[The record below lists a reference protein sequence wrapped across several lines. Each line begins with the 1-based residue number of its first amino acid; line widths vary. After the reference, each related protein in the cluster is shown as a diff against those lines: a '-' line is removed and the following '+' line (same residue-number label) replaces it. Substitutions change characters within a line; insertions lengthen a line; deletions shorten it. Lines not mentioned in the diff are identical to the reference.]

1 MRNIICASALLI
13 SVAVPVTTSAADTSL
28 AAARDLYVSASY
40 DDALAMLSA
49 LSNGSKSMEER
60 QSIDLYRTLC
70 LFAVGK
76 TADAD
81 KVIEAML
88 LRDPLYRAGD
98 EELSPRVETAFQTA
112 RRRILPSVIQQK
124 YAEAK
129 AAFDKQEWATA
140 STGFAE
146 VLKSIADPDI
156 AAAVGA
162 PPLSDIKTLSAG
174 FRDLAVKS
182 TPPPPPAPK
191 AVAEVKPVRP
201 VKAVYTPDDR
211 DVLPPVAIVQRVP
224 KYPANVTRP
233 LQGVVQFVVDE
244 NGAVQT
250 PTMPVSIDMSYDGMV
265 ISAAKKWQYTPAT
278 LDGKP
283 VKYMKRL
290 TISVS
295 VTPPQQGRP

>member
-13 SVAVPVTTSAADTSL
+13 SVAFPVTTYAADPSL

-40 DDALAMLSA
+40 DDALSMLSM
-49 LSNGSKSMEER
+49 LSTGSRAPEER

-70 LFAVGK
+70 LFALGK
-76 TADAD
+76 AADAD

-88 LRDPLYRAGD
+88 VRDPLYRAAD

-124 YAEAK
+124 YADAK
-129 AAFDKQEWATA
+129 AAFDKQDWATA

-146 VLKSIADPDI
+146 VLKSIGDPDI
-156 AAAVGA
+156 ATAAVA
-162 PPLSDIKTLSAG
+162 PPLSDIKTLAAG
-174 FRDLAVKS
+174 FKDLAVKS
-182 TPPPPPAPK
+182 TPPPAPPPPR
-191 AVAEVKPVRP
+191 VAEVIKPIRP
-201 VKAVYTPDDR
+201 VKAVYSAEDR
-211 DVLPPVAIVQRVP
+211 DVMPPVVVQQRVP

-250 PTMPVSIDMSYDGMV
+250 PTMPVSIEMSYDAMV
-265 ISAAKKWQYTPAT
+265 VAAAKKWQYQPAT

-283 VKYMKRL
+283 VKYTKKL

-295 VTPPQQGRP
+295 SAPAQ

>member
-13 SVAVPVTTSAADTSL
+13 SVAFPVTTYAADASL

-40 DDALAMLSA
+40 DDALAMLGA
-49 LSNGSKSMEER
+49 LSNGTRSLEER

-70 LFAVGK
+70 LFAIGK
-76 TADAD
+76 MADAD
-81 KVIEAML
+81 RVIEAML
-88 LRDPLYRAGD
+88 LRDPLYRARD
-98 EELSPRVETAFQTA
+98 EELSPRVENAFQTA

-124 YAEAK
+124 YGEAK
-129 AAFDKQEWATA
+129 AAFDKQDWATA
-140 STGFAE
+140 STGFGE
-146 VLKSIADPDI
+146 VLKAIADPDI
-156 AAAVGA
+156 AGSAGA
-162 PPLSDIKTLSAG
+162 PPLSDIKTLAAG

-182 TPPPPPAPK
+182 TPPPPAPK
-191 AVAEVKPVRP
+191 VVEAKPVARP
-201 VKAVYTPDDR
+201 VKALYTAEDR
-211 DVLPPVAIVQRVP
+211 DVMPPVAIVQRVP

-265 ISAAKKWQYTPAT
+265 MAAAKKWQYTPAMV
-278 LDGKP
+278 DGKP

-295 VTPPQQGRP
+295 VTPPQQLGAR

>member
-13 SVAVPVTTSAADTSL
+13 SVAAPVTTYGADASL

-40 DDALAMLSA
+40 DDALAMLGT
-49 LSNGSKSMEER
+49 LSNGSKSVEER

-70 LFAVGK
+70 LFALGK
-76 TADAD
+76 TTEADR
-81 KVIEAML
+81 VIEAML
-88 LRDPLYRAGD
+88 LRDPLYRAAD
-98 EELSPRVETAFQTA
+98 EELSPRVENAFQAA

-124 YAEAK
+124 YADAK
-129 AAFDKQEWATA
+129 AAFDKQQWAAA

-146 VLKSIADPDI
+146 VLKSIGDPDI
-156 AAAVGA
+156 ATSAGA
-162 PPLSDIKTLSAG
+162 PPLSDIKTLASG

-182 TPPPPPAPK
+182 TPPPPP
-191 AVAEVKPVRP
+191 VAKVEPPKPVRQL
-201 VKAVYTPDDR
+201 KAVYTAEDR
-211 DVLPPVAIVQRVP
+211 DVVAPVAVVQRVP
-224 KYPANVTRP
+224 KYPANVTKP
-233 LQGVVQFVVDE
+233 LQGVVQFVIDE
-244 NGAVQT
+244 NGAVLT

-265 ISAAKKWQYTPAT
+265 MSAAKKWQYTPAM

-295 VTPPQQGRP
+295 VTPPQQ

>member
-13 SVAVPVTTSAADTSL
+13 SVAFPVTTYAADASL
-28 AAARDLYVSASY
+28 ATARDLYVSASY
-40 DDALAMLSA
+40 DDALAMLST
-49 LSNGSKSMEER
+49 LSNGSRSMEER

-70 LFAVGK
+70 LFALGK
-76 TADAD
+76 PTDAD
-81 KVIEAML
+81 HMIEAML

-98 EELSPRVETAFQTA
+98 EELSPRVENAFQSA

-129 AAFDKQEWATA
+129 AAFDKQDWAVA

-156 AAAVGA
+156 AGAAGA
-162 PPLSDIKTLSAG
+162 SPLSDIKTLALG

-182 TPPPPPAPK
+182 TPPPPPPPK
-191 AVAEVKPVRP
+191 VEPKPVVRP
-201 VKAVYTPDDR
+201 VKTVYTAEDR
-211 DVLPPVAIVQRVP
+211 DVRAPVAVQQRVP

-233 LQGVVQFVVDE
+233 LQGVVQFVIDE
-244 NGAVQT
+244 NGAVQS
-250 PTMPVSIDMSYDGMV
+250 PSMPVSIDMSYDGMV
-265 ISAAKKWQYTPAT
+265 ISAAKKWQYAPAM

-283 VKYMKRL
+283 VKYLKRL

-295 VTPPQQGRP
+295 VTPPQR

>member
-1 MRNIICASALLI
+1 MRNIISASALLI
-13 SVAVPVTTSAADTSL
+13 SAAFSVTTYAADASL

-40 DDALAMLSA
+40 DDALAMLGT
-49 LSNGSKSMEER
+49 LSNGSRSVEER

-70 LFAVGK
+70 LFALGK
-76 TADAD
+76 MADAD
-81 KVIEAML
+81 RVIEAIL
-88 LRDPLYRAGD
+88 LRDPLYRARD

-124 YAEAK
+124 YADAK
-129 AAFDKQEWATA
+129 AAFDKQDWAVA
-140 STGFAE
+140 ATGFSE

-156 AAAVGA
+156 AGSAAL
-162 PPLSDIKTLSAG
+162 PPLSDIKTLASG

-182 TPPPPPAPK
+182 TPPPPSPK
-191 AVAEVKPVRP
+191 VVEAKPVRP
-201 VKAVYTPDDR
+201 VKAVYGPDDR
-211 DVLPPVAIVQRVP
+211 EVLPPVAIVQRVP

-233 LQGVVQFVVDE
+233 LQGVVQFVIDE

-265 ISAAKKWQYTPAT
+265 ISAAKKWQYTPAM
-278 LDGKP
+278 LEGKP
-283 VKYMKRL
+283 VKYLKRL

-295 VTPPQQGRP
+295 VTPLQKQ

>member
-13 SVAVPVTTSAADTSL
+13 SVAFPVTTYAADTSL

-40 DDALAMLSA
+40 DDALAMLGT
-49 LSNGSKSMEER
+49 LSNGSRSIEER

-70 LFAVGK
+70 LFALGK

-81 KVIEAML
+81 RVIEAML
-88 LRDPLYRAGD
+88 LRDPLYRARD
-98 EELSPRVETAFQTA
+98 EELSPRVENAFQSA
-112 RRRILPSVIQQK
+112 RRRVLPSVIQQK
-124 YAEAK
+124 YGEAK
-129 AAFDKQEWATA
+129 AAFDKQDWATA
-140 STGFAE
+140 SSGFSE
-146 VLKSIADPDI
+146 VLKDIGDPDI
-156 AAAVGA
+156 AGSAGA
-162 PPLSDIKTLSAG
+162 PPLSDIKTLASG

-182 TPPPPPAPK
+182 VPPPPAPK
-191 AVAEVKPVRP
+191 PVEAKPAVRP
-201 VKAVYTPDDR
+201 VKAFYTSDDR
-211 DVLPPVAIVQRVP
+211 DVLPPVAVVQRVP

-233 LQGVVQFVVDE
+233 LQGVVQFVIDE

-265 ISAAKKWQYTPAT
+265 ISAAKKWQYTPAM

-290 TISVS
+290 TISVA
-295 VTPPQQGRP
+295 VAPAQQQ

>member
-13 SVAVPVTTSAADTSL
+13 SVAFPVTTYAADASL

-40 DDALAMLSA
+40 DDALAMLGT
-49 LSNGSKSMEER
+49 LSNGQKSLEER

-70 LFAVGK
+70 LFALGK
-76 TADAD
+76 TTEAD

-146 VLKSIADPDI
+146 VLKSIGDPDI
-156 AAAVGA
+156 AAAAGA

-182 TPPPPPAPK
+182 TPPPAPAPK
-191 AVAEVKPVRP
+191 VVADVPKPVRP
-201 VKAVYTPDDR
+201 VKAVYTAEDR
-211 DVLPPVAIVQRVP
+211 DVLPPVAVVQRVP

-233 LQGVVQFVVDE
+233 LQGVVQFVIDE

-295 VTPPQQGRP
+295 TTPPQQ

>member
-13 SVAVPVTTSAADTSL
+13 SVAFPVTTEAADTTL

-40 DDALAMLSA
+40 DDALAMLGA
-49 LSNGSKSMEER
+49 LSNGTRTAQER

-70 LFAVGK
+70 LFALGK

-81 KVIEAML
+81 RVIEAML

-98 EELSPRVETAFQTA
+98 EELSPRVESAFQTA

-124 YAEAK
+124 YGEAK
-129 AAFDKQEWATA
+129 AAFDKQDWATA
-140 STGFAE
+140 SSGFSD
-146 VLKSIADPDI
+146 VLKAIADPDI
-156 AAAVGA
+156 AGSAAA
-162 PPLSDIKTLSAG
+162 PPLSDIKTLASG

-182 TPPPPPAPK
+182 TPPPAPAPK
-191 AVAEVKPVRP
+191 AVEAKPVVRP
-201 VKAVYTPDDR
+201 VKAVYSSEDR

-233 LQGVVQFVVDE
+233 MSGVVQFIVDE

-265 ISAAKKWQYTPAT
+265 MSAAKKWQYTPAM
-278 LDGKP
+278 LEGKP
-283 VKYMKRL
+283 VKYIKRL
-290 TISVS
+290 SISVS
-295 VTPPQQGRP
+295 VTPPQQ

>member
-13 SVAVPVTTSAADTSL
+13 SAAIPVTTYGADASL

-40 DDALAMLSA
+40 DDALAMLGT

-70 LFAVGK
+70 LFALGK
-76 TADAD
+76 TTDAD
-81 KVIEAML
+81 RVIEGML
-88 LRDPLYRAGD
+88 LRDPLYRAAD
-98 EELSPRVETAFQTA
+98 EELSPRVENAFQSA

-124 YAEAK
+124 YADAK
-129 AAFDKQEWATA
+129 AAFDKQDWAVA

-146 VLKSIADPDI
+146 VLKSISDPDI
-156 AAAVGA
+156 AANAGA
-162 PPLSDIKTLSAG
+162 PPLSDIKTLAAG

-191 AVAEVKPVRP
+191 IVEAKPVRP
-201 VKAVYTPDDR
+201 LKAVYTADDR
-211 DVLPPVAIVQRVP
+211 DVMPPVAVVQRVP
-224 KYPANVTRP
+224 KYPANVTKP
-233 LQGVVQFVVDE
+233 LQGVVQFVIDE
-244 NGAVQT
+244 NGAVVT

-265 ISAAKKWQYTPAT
+265 MSAAKKWQYTPAM

-295 VTPPQQGRP
+295 VTPPAQ

>member
-13 SVAVPVTTSAADTSL
+13 SVAAPVTTYGADASL

-40 DDALAMLSA
+40 DDALAMLGT
-49 LSNGSKSMEER
+49 LSNGSKSVEER
-60 QSIDLYRTLC
+60 QAIDLYRTLC
-70 LFAVGK
+70 LFALGK
-76 TADAD
+76 APEADR
-81 KVIEAML
+81 VIEAML
-88 LRDPLYRAGD
+88 LRDPLYRAAD
-98 EELSPRVETAFQTA
+98 EELSPRVENAFQTA

-129 AAFDKQEWATA
+129 AAFDKQQWAAA

-146 VLKSIADPDI
+146 VLKSLGDPDI
-156 AAAVGA
+156 AASAGA
-162 PPLSDIKTLSAG
+162 PPLSDIKTLASG

-182 TPPPPPAPK
+182 TPPPPP
-191 AVAEVKPVRP
+191 VAKVEPPKPVRQL
-201 VKAVYTPDDR
+201 KAVYTAEDR
-211 DVLPPVAIVQRVP
+211 DVVAPVAVVQRVP
-224 KYPANVTRP
+224 KYPANVTKP
-233 LQGVVQFVVDE
+233 LQGVVQFVIDE
-244 NGAVQT
+244 NGIVQT

-265 ISAAKKWQYTPAT
+265 MAAAKKWQYTPAM

-295 VTPPQQGRP
+295 MTPPQQ

>member
-1 MRNIICASALLI
+1 MRNTICASALLI
-13 SVAVPVTTSAADTSL
+13 SVAFPVTTYAADTSL

-49 LSNGSKSMEER
+49 LSNGTRSLDER

-70 LFAVGK
+70 LFALGK

-81 KVIEAML
+81 RVIESML
-88 LRDPLYRAGD
+88 LRDPLYRAGN

-129 AAFDKQEWATA
+129 AAFDKQDWATA

-146 VLKSIADPDI
+146 VLKSISDPDI
-156 AAAVGA
+156 AASAIA
-162 PPLSDIKTLSAG
+162 PPLSDIKTLASG

-182 TPPPPPAPK
+182 TPPPPAPK
-191 AVAEVKPVRP
+191 PVEAAKPVVRP
-201 VKAVYTPDDR
+201 VKAVYTAEDR
-211 DVLPPVAIVQRVP
+211 EVLPPVAIVQRVP

-233 LQGVVQFVVDE
+233 LQGVVQFVIDE

-265 ISAAKKWQYTPAT
+265 VSAAKKWQYTPAM

-295 VTPPQQGRP
+295 VTPPQQ

>member
-13 SVAVPVTTSAADTSL
+13 SVAGSVTAHAADASL

-40 DDALAMLSA
+40 DDALAMLGT
-49 LSNGSKSMEER
+49 LSNGQKSGEER

-70 LFAVGK
+70 LFALGK

-146 VLKSIADPDI
+146 VLKSIGDPDI
-156 AAAVGA
+156 AAAAGA

-182 TPPPPPAPK
+182 TPPPAPAPK
-191 AVAEVKPVRP
+191 VVVEVAKPVRP
-201 VKAVYTPDDR
+201 VKAVYTAEDR
-211 DVLPPVAIVQRVP
+211 DVLPPVAVVQRVP

-233 LQGVVQFVVDE
+233 LQGVVQFVIDE

-278 LDGKP
+278 VDGKP

-290 TISVS
+290 TISVA
-295 VTPPQQGRP
+295 VTPPQQ

>member
-13 SVAVPVTTSAADTSL
+13 SVAVPVTTDAADASL

-40 DDALAMLSA
+40 DDALAMLST
-49 LSNGSKSMEER
+49 LSTGSRSMEER

-70 LFAVGK
+70 FFALGK
-76 TADAD
+76 TTDAD
-81 KVIEAML
+81 RMIEGML
-88 LRDPLYRAGD
+88 LRDPLYRAAD
-98 EELSPRVETAFQTA
+98 EELSPRVENAFQSA

-129 AAFDKQEWATA
+129 AAFDKQEWAAA
-140 STGFAE
+140 SKGFAE

-156 AAAVGA
+156 AATASA
-162 PPLSDIKTLSAG
+162 PPLSDIKTLASG

-191 AVAEVKPVRP
+191 VVESKPVRP
-201 VKAVYTPDDR
+201 VKAVYTPEDR
-211 DVLPPVAIVQRVP
+211 DVLPPVAVVQRVP

-244 NGAVQT
+244 NGLVQT
-250 PTMPVSIDMSYDGMV
+250 PSMPVSIDMSYDGMV
-265 ISAAKKWQYTPAT
+265 ISAAKKWQYTPAM

-283 VKYMKRL
+283 VKYLKRL
-290 TISVS
+290 TISVAM
-295 VTPPQQGRP
+295 TPPKQ

>member
-13 SVAVPVTTSAADTSL
+13 SVAFPVTTDAADTSL

-40 DDALAMLSA
+40 DDALAMLGT
-49 LSNGSKSMEER
+49 LSNGQRSAQER

-70 LFAVGK
+70 LFALGK
-76 TADAD
+76 TSDAD
-81 KVIEAML
+81 RVIEAML

-98 EELSPRVETAFQTA
+98 EELSPRVESAFQTA

-124 YAEAK
+124 YADAK
-129 AAFDKQEWATA
+129 AAFDKQDWATA

-156 AAAVGA
+156 AASAAA
-162 PPLSDIKTLSAG
+162 PPLADIKTLASG

-182 TPPPPPAPK
+182 TPPPAPAPK
-191 AVAEVKPVRP
+191 AVEAKPVVRP
-201 VKAVYTPDDR
+201 VKAVYSPEDR

-233 LQGVVQFVVDE
+233 LSGVVQFIVDE

-265 ISAAKKWQYTPAT
+265 ISAAKKWQYTPAM
-278 LDGKP
+278 LEGKP
-283 VKYMKRL
+283 VKYLKRL
-290 TISVS
+290 SISVS
-295 VTPPQQGRP
+295 VTPPQQ

>member
-13 SVAVPVTTSAADTSL
+13 SVAFPVTTYAADASL

-40 DDALAMLSA
+40 DDALSMLGM
-49 LSNGSKSMEER
+49 LSNGSRSPEER

-70 LFAVGK
+70 LFALGK

-88 LRDPLYRAGD
+88 VRDPLYRAAD

-124 YAEAK
+124 YADAK
-129 AAFDKQEWATA
+129 AAFDKQDWATA

-146 VLKSIADPDI
+146 VLKSIGDPDI
-156 AAAVGA
+156 ATAIVA
-162 PPLSDIKTLSAG
+162 PPLSDIKTLAAG
-174 FRDLAVKS
+174 FKYLAVKS
-182 TPPPPPAPK
+182 IPPPAPPPK
-191 AVAEVKPVRP
+191 AAEVIKPIRA
-201 VKAVYTPDDR
+201 VKAVYSAEDR
-211 DVLPPVAIVQRVP
+211 DVMAPVAVQQRVP

-233 LQGVVQFVVDE
+233 LQGVLQFVVDE
-244 NGAVQT
+244 TGAVQS
-250 PTMPVSIDMSYDGMV
+250 PTMPVSIDMSYDAMV
-265 ISAAKKWQYTPAT
+265 LSAAKKWQYQPAT

-283 VKYMKRL
+283 VKYVKKL

-295 VTPPQQGRP
+295 SAPAQ